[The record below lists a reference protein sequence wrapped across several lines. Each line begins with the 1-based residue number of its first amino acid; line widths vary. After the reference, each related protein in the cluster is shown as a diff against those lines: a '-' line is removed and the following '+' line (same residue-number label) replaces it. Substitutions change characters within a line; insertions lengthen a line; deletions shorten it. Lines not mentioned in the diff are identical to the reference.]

1 MEQHTDAFVGLD
13 VAKSRHAV
21 AVADE
26 MPPFDTHEITRDVIA
41 AQDRVGTLEPITA
54 RYPEFDISA
63 AYVVARRVHE
73 HRIAHGAQAV
83 GRKIGFTNAE
93 MWTLF
98 GVQEPIWGYV
108 YGHTLTEGAGRVAEF
123 DLSRFL
129 QPRIE
134 PEIIVHFR
142 DAPPPGASEPD
153 LLACVDWVAHGFE
166 IVQSHFPEWRFQ
178 AADTITDAGLH
189 AALILGERVS
199 VSQLGH
205 NLLWTLAAFS
215 VDLSCDGVKQD
226 TGSGANVLGNP
237 ISAVAHLLRI
247 LAAQDGSP
255 PIHAGELITTGTL
268 TKAFPIRPGERWET
282 EIHGI
287 GLPGLAVQFLPS
299 VED

>member
-1 MEQHTDAFVGLD
+1 MPAFD
-13 VAKSRHAV
+13 I
-21 AVADE
+21 
-26 MPPFDTHEITRDVIA
+26 HEITRDVMA
-41 AQDRVGTLEPITA
+41 AQDRAATLEPITS
-54 RYPEFDISA
+54 RFPEFDISA
-63 AYVVARRVHE
+63 AYAVARRVHDG
-73 HRIAHGAQAV
+73 RTAQGAHAV

-98 GVQEPIWGYV
+98 GVHEPIWGYV
-108 YGHTLTEGAGRVAEF
+108 YQHTMTEAGGGDVAF
-123 DLSRFL
+123 DLSGFL

-142 DAPPPGASEPD
+142 DTPPPGASAAD
-153 LLACVDWVAHGFE
+153 ILACVDWVAHGFE

-178 AADTITDAGLH
+178 AADTIANSGLH

-199 VSQLGH
+199 VSQLGDD
-205 NLLWTLAAFS
+205 LLSTLAAFS

-247 LAAQDGSP
+247 LSGQDGSP
-255 PIHAGELITTGTL
+255 PIHGGELVTTGTL
-268 TKAFPIRPGERWET
+268 TKAFPIRPGQRWET
-282 EIHGI
+282 ELHGI
-287 GLPGLAVQFLPS
+287 GLPGLAVQFAPS